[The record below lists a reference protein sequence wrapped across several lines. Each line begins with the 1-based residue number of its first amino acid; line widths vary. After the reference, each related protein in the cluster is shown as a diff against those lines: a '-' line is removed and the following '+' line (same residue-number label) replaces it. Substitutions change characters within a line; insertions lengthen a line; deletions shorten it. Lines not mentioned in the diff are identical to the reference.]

1 MKIKGNRF
9 VTSIL
14 AASMLS
20 GTFFV
25 PASAG
30 ELEGESAIAGMA
42 VTLNN
47 YYAGEE
53 TPDEAILDYLVPK
66 AQATSEAESETETE
80 EPKTE
85 EPKTVMAATVAVTS
99 DASNV
104 GLVSAAGYLNVREQ
118 PSTGS
123 VTVGR
128 LFSNCQVNI
137 KSSVNNSEGSWYRI
151 TCGDVE
157 GYVSAAYVLVGTAA
171 KTAEDNIQNRYAVVT
186 ADQLNVRDSAS
197 DSANVVGTVY
207 KDEEYAIIED
217 QGDFVKIHIANDE
230 VGYVSKSGI
239 TIKTQFAQAQKVDNE
254 FVSQE
259 LENFMIDINYSRN
272 VYEQAM
278 AEGTGEG
285 YYRAYAA
292 IVYAA
297 ELLGYYSEFA
307 ADSGLEDL
315 AATSKQEQESALALA
330 DAAYKLASDSGYFT
344 QVAESVASS
353 EAAAES
359 SAAAESVQETQTQPS
374 TDASSEG
381 NTTSNTAET
390 TAPSS
395 SASDETIS
403 VEVPTAASVTGIEA
417 CYQGGTKYVGDVVY
431 TAELFVR
438 VSYSDGTVKDIYDG
452 WYSPQVGMT
461 LKQEGYNVVTM
472 YYGDFSSNLEV
483 YANPAPETQ
492 PAAPETQP
500 AAPETQPAAPAPA
513 PETQPAAP
521 ETQPAAPETQPAAP
535 APAPETQPAAP
546 ETQPAAPAPAPS
558 GNGQSIVD
566 YAMQWVGQCNYV
578 WGGTNLTPGG
588 GVDCSGFT
596 MNVYA
601 AFGISLPHYSG
612 EQINYGQAVS
622 YEQLQPGDLICFSGH
637 VGIYIGGGMMVHAA
651 SAERGIVV
659 DNVFYN
665 KQPIGYRRLVQ
676 IIKIQG
682 RLSELTGGLIFV
694 YYNRKKRIH

>member
-359 SAAAESVQETQTQPS
+359 SSAAESVQETQTQPS

-500 AAPETQPAAPAPA
+500 AAPETQPP
-513 PETQPAAP
+513 AP

-546 ETQPAAPAPAPS
+546 ETQPAAPAPAPAPS

-665 KQPIGYRRLVQ
+665 KQPIGYRRLV
-676 IIKIQG
+676 
-682 RLSELTGGLIFV
+682 
-694 YYNRKKRIH
+694 

>member
-66 AQATSEAESETETE
+66 AQATSEAESETE
-80 EPKTE
+80 TE

-197 DSANVVGTVY
+197 DSAKVVGTVY

-217 QGDFVKIHIANDE
+217 QGDFVKIHISNDE

-353 EAAAES
+353 E
-359 SAAAESVQETQTQPS
+359 AAAESVQETQTQPS

-500 AAPETQPAAPAPA
+500 AAPETQPAAPAP
-513 PETQPAAP
+513 ETQPAAP

-546 ETQPAAPAPAPS
+546 ETQPTPAPAPAPS

-665 KQPIGYRRLVQ
+665 KQPIGYRRLV
-676 IIKIQG
+676 
-682 RLSELTGGLIFV
+682 
-694 YYNRKKRIH
+694 

>member
-66 AQATSEAESETETE
+66 AQATSEAESETE
-80 EPKTE
+80 TE

-403 VEVPTAASVTGIEA
+403 VEVPTVASVTGIEA

-483 YANPAPETQ
+483 YANPAPTQ
-492 PAAPETQP
+492 ATQP

-521 ETQPAAPETQPAAP
+521 ETQPTP
-535 APAPETQPAAP
+535 
-546 ETQPAAPAPAPS
+546 APAPAPS

-612 EQINYGQAVS
+612 AQINYGQAVS

-665 KQPIGYRRLVQ
+665 KQPIGYRRLV
-676 IIKIQG
+676 
-682 RLSELTGGLIFV
+682 
-694 YYNRKKRIH
+694 

>member
-66 AQATSEAESETETE
+66 AQATSEAESETE
-80 EPKTE
+80 TE

-395 SASDETIS
+395 SESDETIS
-403 VEVPTAASVTGIEA
+403 VEVPTVASVTGIEA

-483 YANPAPETQ
+483 YANPAPTQ
-492 PAAPETQP
+492 A
-500 AAPETQPAAPAPA
+500 
-513 PETQPAAP
+513 TQPAAP

-546 ETQPAAPAPAPS
+546 ETQPAAPAPETQPAAPAPAPETQPAAPETQPAAPAPSPS

-637 VGIYIGGGMMVHAA
+637 VAIYIGGGMMVHAA

-665 KQPIGYRRLVQ
+665 KQPIGYRRLV
-676 IIKIQG
+676 
-682 RLSELTGGLIFV
+682 
-694 YYNRKKRIH
+694 

>member
-20 GTFFV
+20 GAFFV

-66 AQATSEAESETETE
+66 AQATSEAESETE
-80 EPKTE
+80 TE

-197 DSANVVGTVY
+197 ESAKVVGTVY

-217 QGDFVKIHIANDE
+217 QGDFVKIHISNDE

-359 SAAAESVQETQTQPS
+359 SAAESVQETQAQPS

-403 VEVPTAASVTGIEA
+403 VEVPTVASVTGIEA

-483 YANPAPETQ
+483 YANPAPTQATQ
-492 PAAPETQP
+492 PA
-500 AAPETQPAAPAPA
+500 A

-535 APAPETQPAAP
+535 ETQPAAPETQPAAP
-546 ETQPAAPAPAPS
+546 ETQPAAPETQPAAPAPAPAPS

-612 EQINYGQAVS
+612 SQINYGQAVS
-622 YEQLQPGDLICFSGH
+622 YEQLQPGDLICFPGH

-651 SAERGIVV
+651 SEERGIVV

-665 KQPIGYRRLVQ
+665 KQPIGYRRLV
-676 IIKIQG
+676 
-682 RLSELTGGLIFV
+682 
-694 YYNRKKRIH
+694 

>member
-20 GTFFV
+20 GTFFA

-359 SAAAESVQETQTQPS
+359 SAAESVQETQTQPS

-381 NTTSNTAET
+381 NVTNGTGETA
-390 TAPSS
+390 APSS

-483 YANPAPETQ
+483 YANPAPTQATQ

-521 ETQPAAPETQPAAP
+521 TPAPETQPAAP

-546 ETQPAAPAPAPS
+546 ETQPAAPAPAPAPS

-665 KQPIGYRRLVQ
+665 KQPIGYRRLV
-676 IIKIQG
+676 
-682 RLSELTGGLIFV
+682 
-694 YYNRKKRIH
+694 

>member
-20 GTFFV
+20 GAFFV

-66 AQATSEAESETETE
+66 AQATSEAESETE
-80 EPKTE
+80 TE

-197 DSANVVGTVY
+197 DSAKVVGTVY

-217 QGDFVKIHIANDE
+217 QGDFVKIHISNDE

-546 ETQPAAPAPAPS
+546 ETQPAAPAPAPAPS

-637 VGIYIGGGMMVHAA
+637 VAIYIGGGMMVHAA

-665 KQPIGYRRLVQ
+665 KQPIGYRRLV
-676 IIKIQG
+676 
-682 RLSELTGGLIFV
+682 
-694 YYNRKKRIH
+694 

>member
-20 GTFFV
+20 CTFFV

-66 AQATSEAESETETE
+66 AQATSEAESETE
-80 EPKTE
+80 TE

-171 KTAEDNIQNRYAVVT
+171 KNAEDNIQNRYAVVT

-359 SAAAESVQETQTQPS
+359 SAAESVQEIQTQPS

-381 NTTSNTAET
+381 NTTSNAAET

-403 VEVPTAASVTGIEA
+403 VEVPTVASVTGIEA

-472 YYGDFSSNLEV
+472 YYSDFSSNLEV
-483 YANPAPETQ
+483 YANPAPTQATQPATPETQPAAPETQ

-500 AAPETQPAAPAPA
+500 AAPETQPAAPETQPTV
-513 PETQPAAP
+513 PETQPSQPTGSIRVTNVALSSDL
-521 ETQPAAPETQPAAP
+521 TQYTLNLCSQYGVDSSVIFSVMYHESHFNAGAT
-535 APAPETQPAAP
+535 
-546 ETQPAAPAPAPS
+546 S
-558 GNGQSIVD
+558 GKGAQGL
-566 YAMQWVGQCNYV
+566 MQIIPRYSASRMAKLGV
-578 WGGTNLTPGG
+578 TNLYDPASNILVGIDLLAEYYHTYGSWNQALTAYRTG
-588 GVDCSGFT
+588 NAGNDSA
-596 MNVYA
+596 YA
-601 AFGISLPHYSG
+601 ATILGS
-612 EQINYGQAVS
+612 
-622 YEQLQPGDLICFSGH
+622 
-637 VGIYIGGGMMVHAA
+637 VGM
-651 SAERGIVV
+651 
-659 DNVFYN
+659 F
-665 KQPIGYRRLVQ
+665 Q
-676 IIKIQG
+676 
-682 RLSELTGGLIFV
+682 TV
-694 YYNRKKRIH
+694 YYE

>member
-66 AQATSEAESETETE
+66 AQATSEAESETE
-80 EPKTE
+80 TE

-417 CYQGGTKYVGDVVY
+417 CYQGGTKDVGDVVY

-546 ETQPAAPAPAPS
+546 ETQPAAPAPAPAPS

-637 VGIYIGGGMMVHAA
+637 VAIYIGGGMMVHAA

-665 KQPIGYRRLVQ
+665 KQPIGYRRLV
-676 IIKIQG
+676 
-682 RLSELTGGLIFV
+682 
-694 YYNRKKRIH
+694 

>member
-20 GTFFV
+20 GAFFV

-66 AQATSEAESETETE
+66 AQATSEAESETE
-80 EPKTE
+80 TE

-197 DSANVVGTVY
+197 DSAKVVGTVY

-217 QGDFVKIHIANDE
+217 QGDFVKIHISNDE

-483 YANPAPETQ
+483 YANPAPTQATQ

-637 VGIYIGGGMMVHAA
+637 VAIYIGGGMMVHAA

-665 KQPIGYRRLVQ
+665 KQPIGYRRLV
-676 IIKIQG
+676 
-682 RLSELTGGLIFV
+682 
-694 YYNRKKRIH
+694 

>member
-66 AQATSEAESETETE
+66 AQATSEAESETE
-80 EPKTE
+80 TE

-359 SAAAESVQETQTQPS
+359 SAAAESVQETQAQPS

-381 NTTSNTAET
+381 NVTNGTGETA
-390 TAPSS
+390 APSS

-403 VEVPTAASVTGIEA
+403 VEVPTVASVTGIEA

-483 YANPAPETQ
+483 YANPAPTQATQ
-492 PAAPETQP
+492 PAAPETQ
-500 AAPETQPAAPAPA
+500 PETQPAAPAPA

-521 ETQPAAPETQPAAP
+521 ETQPAAPAPAPETQPAAP

-637 VGIYIGGGMMVHAA
+637 VAIYIGGGMMVHAA

-665 KQPIGYRRLVQ
+665 KQPIGYRRLV
-676 IIKIQG
+676 
-682 RLSELTGGLIFV
+682 
-694 YYNRKKRIH
+694 

>member
-30 ELEGESAIAGMA
+30 ELEGESAIAGMV

-66 AQATSEAESETETE
+66 AQATSEAESETE
-80 EPKTE
+80 TE

-359 SAAAESVQETQTQPS
+359 SAAESVQETQTQPS

-381 NTTSNTAET
+381 NVTNGTGETA
-390 TAPSS
+390 APSS

-403 VEVPTAASVTGIEA
+403 VEVPTVASVTGIEA
-417 CYQGGTKYVGDVVY
+417 CYQGGTKYVGDAVY

-483 YANPAPETQ
+483 YANPAPTQATQ

-546 ETQPAAPAPAPS
+546 ETQPAAPAPAPAPS

-612 EQINYGQAVS
+612 AQINYGQAVS

-665 KQPIGYRRLVQ
+665 KQPIGYRRLV
-676 IIKIQG
+676 
-682 RLSELTGGLIFV
+682 
-694 YYNRKKRIH
+694 

>member
-66 AQATSEAESETETE
+66 AQATSEAESETE
-80 EPKTE
+80 TE

-500 AAPETQPAAPAPA
+500 AAPETQPAAP
-513 PETQPAAP
+513 

-546 ETQPAAPAPAPS
+546 APAPAPS

-637 VGIYIGGGMMVHAA
+637 VAIYIGGGMMVHAA

-665 KQPIGYRRLVQ
+665 KQPIGYRRLV
-676 IIKIQG
+676 
-682 RLSELTGGLIFV
+682 
-694 YYNRKKRIH
+694 

>member
-66 AQATSEAESETETE
+66 AQATSEAESETE
-80 EPKTE
+80 TE

-395 SASDETIS
+395 SESDETIS
-403 VEVPTAASVTGIEA
+403 VEVPTVASVTGIEA

-483 YANPAPETQ
+483 YANPAPTQATQ

-521 ETQPAAPETQPAAP
+521 
-535 APAPETQPAAP
+535 
-546 ETQPAAPAPAPS
+546 APAPAPS

-637 VGIYIGGGMMVHAA
+637 VAIYIGGGMMVHAA

-665 KQPIGYRRLVQ
+665 KQPIGYRRLV
-676 IIKIQG
+676 
-682 RLSELTGGLIFV
+682 
-694 YYNRKKRIH
+694 

>member
-20 GTFFV
+20 GTFFA

-359 SAAAESVQETQTQPS
+359 SAAESVQETQTQPS

-381 NTTSNTAET
+381 NVTNGTGETA
-390 TAPSS
+390 APSS

-483 YANPAPETQ
+483 YANPAPTQATQ

-521 ETQPAAPETQPAAP
+521 APAPETQPAAP

-546 ETQPAAPAPAPS
+546 ETQPAAPAPAPAPS

-665 KQPIGYRRLVQ
+665 KQPIGYRRLV
-676 IIKIQG
+676 
-682 RLSELTGGLIFV
+682 
-694 YYNRKKRIH
+694 

>member
-1 MKIKGNRF
+1 
-9 VTSIL
+9 
-14 AASMLS
+14 MLS

-66 AQATSEAESETETE
+66 AQATSEAESETE
-80 EPKTE
+80 TE

-395 SASDETIS
+395 SESDETIS

-483 YANPAPETQ
+483 YANPAPTQATQ

-500 AAPETQPAAPAPA
+500 AAPETQPAAPA

-546 ETQPAAPAPAPS
+546 ETQPTPAPAPAPS

-637 VGIYIGGGMMVHAA
+637 VAIYIGGGMMVHAA

-665 KQPIGYRRLVQ
+665 KQPIGYRRLV
-676 IIKIQG
+676 
-682 RLSELTGGLIFV
+682 
-694 YYNRKKRIH
+694 

>member
-66 AQATSEAESETETE
+66 AQATSEAESETE
-80 EPKTE
+80 TE

-513 PETQPAAP
+513 PETQSAAP

-546 ETQPAAPAPAPS
+546 ETQPAAPAPAPAPS

-637 VGIYIGGGMMVHAA
+637 VAIYIGGGMMVHAA

-665 KQPIGYRRLVQ
+665 KQPIGYRRLV
-676 IIKIQG
+676 
-682 RLSELTGGLIFV
+682 
-694 YYNRKKRIH
+694 

>member
-80 EPKTE
+80 EPKT
-85 EPKTVMAATVAVTS
+85 VMAATVAVTS

-157 GYVSAAYVLVGTAA
+157 GYVSAVYVLVGTAA

-483 YANPAPETQ
+483 YANPAPTQATQ

-637 VGIYIGGGMMVHAA
+637 VAIYIGGGMMVHAA

-665 KQPIGYRRLVQ
+665 KQPIGYRRLV
-676 IIKIQG
+676 
-682 RLSELTGGLIFV
+682 
-694 YYNRKKRIH
+694 

>member
-66 AQATSEAESETETE
+66 AQATSEAESETE
-80 EPKTE
+80 TE

-483 YANPAPETQ
+483 YANPAPTQATQ

-500 AAPETQPAAPAPA
+500 AAPETQPAAPAPAPETQPAA

-637 VGIYIGGGMMVHAA
+637 VAIYIGGGMMVHAA

-665 KQPIGYRRLVQ
+665 KQPIGYRRLV
-676 IIKIQG
+676 
-682 RLSELTGGLIFV
+682 
-694 YYNRKKRIH
+694 

>member
-483 YANPAPETQ
+483 YANPAPTQATQPAAPETQ

-521 ETQPAAPETQPAAP
+521 APETQPAAP

-637 VGIYIGGGMMVHAA
+637 VAIYIGGGMMVHAA

-665 KQPIGYRRLVQ
+665 KQPIGYRRLV
-676 IIKIQG
+676 
-682 RLSELTGGLIFV
+682 
-694 YYNRKKRIH
+694 

>member
-66 AQATSEAESETETE
+66 AQATSEAESETE
-80 EPKTE
+80 TE

-359 SAAAESVQETQTQPS
+359 SAAESVQETQTQPS

-403 VEVPTAASVTGIEA
+403 VEVPTVASVTGIEA

-483 YANPAPETQ
+483 YANPAPTQATQPAAPETQ
-492 PAAPETQP
+492 PAAPETQPAAPAPETQP

-521 ETQPAAPETQPAAP
+521 ETQPTP
-535 APAPETQPAAP
+535 
-546 ETQPAAPAPAPS
+546 APAPAPS

-612 EQINYGQAVS
+612 SQINYGQAVS
-622 YEQLQPGDLICFSGH
+622 YEQLQPGDLICFPGH

-665 KQPIGYRRLVQ
+665 KQPIGYRRLV
-676 IIKIQG
+676 
-682 RLSELTGGLIFV
+682 
-694 YYNRKKRIH
+694 

>member
-66 AQATSEAESETETE
+66 AQATYEAESETE
-80 EPKTE
+80 TE

-359 SAAAESVQETQTQPS
+359 SAAESVQETQTQPS

-381 NTTSNTAET
+381 NVTNGTGETA
-390 TAPSS
+390 APSS

-403 VEVPTAASVTGIEA
+403 VEVPTVASVTGIEA

-483 YANPAPETQ
+483 YANPAPTQATQ

-546 ETQPAAPAPAPS
+546 ETQPAAPAPAPAPS

-665 KQPIGYRRLVQ
+665 KQPIGYRRLV
-676 IIKIQG
+676 
-682 RLSELTGGLIFV
+682 
-694 YYNRKKRIH
+694 

>member
-66 AQATSEAESETETE
+66 AQATSEAESETE
-80 EPKTE
+80 TE

-359 SAAAESVQETQTQPS
+359 SAAESVQETQTQPS

-381 NTTSNTAET
+381 NVTNGTGETA
-390 TAPSS
+390 APSS

-403 VEVPTAASVTGIEA
+403 VEVPTVASVTGIEA

-483 YANPAPETQ
+483 YANPAPTQATQ
-492 PAAPETQP
+492 PTAPETQP

-546 ETQPAAPAPAPS
+546 APAPAPS

-637 VGIYIGGGMMVHAA
+637 VAIYIGGGMMVHAA

-665 KQPIGYRRLVQ
+665 KQPIGYRRLV
-676 IIKIQG
+676 
-682 RLSELTGGLIFV
+682 
-694 YYNRKKRIH
+694 

>member
-66 AQATSEAESETETE
+66 AQATSEAESETE
-80 EPKTE
+80 TE

-359 SAAAESVQETQTQPS
+359 SAAESVQETQAQPS

-381 NTTSNTAET
+381 NVTNGTGETA
-390 TAPSS
+390 APSS

-403 VEVPTAASVTGIEA
+403 VEVPTVASVTGIEA

-483 YANPAPETQ
+483 YANPAPTQATQ

-546 ETQPAAPAPAPS
+546 ETQPAAPAPAPAPS

-566 YAMQWVGQCNYV
+566 YAMQWIGQCNYV

-665 KQPIGYRRLVQ
+665 KQPIGYRRLV
-676 IIKIQG
+676 
-682 RLSELTGGLIFV
+682 
-694 YYNRKKRIH
+694 

>member
-66 AQATSEAESETETE
+66 AQATSEAESETE
-80 EPKTE
+80 TE

-500 AAPETQPAAPAPA
+500 AAPETQPPVPETQPAAPETQPSAPAPA

-521 ETQPAAPETQPAAP
+521 ETQPAAP
-535 APAPETQPAAP
+535 
-546 ETQPAAPAPAPS
+546 APAPAPS

-665 KQPIGYRRLVQ
+665 KQPIGYRRLV
-676 IIKIQG
+676 
-682 RLSELTGGLIFV
+682 
-694 YYNRKKRIH
+694 

>member
-66 AQATSEAESETETE
+66 AQATSEAESETE
-80 EPKTE
+80 TE

-171 KTAEDNIQNRYAVVT
+171 KNAEDNIQNRYAVVT

-359 SAAAESVQETQTQPS
+359 SAAESVQETQTQPS

-381 NTTSNTAET
+381 NTTSNAAET

-403 VEVPTAASVTGIEA
+403 VEVPTVASVTGIEA

-483 YANPAPETQ
+483 YANPAPTQATQPATPETQ

-521 ETQPAAPETQPAAP
+521 ETQPAAP
-535 APAPETQPAAP
+535 
-546 ETQPAAPAPAPS
+546 APAPAPS

-612 EQINYGQAVS
+612 AQINYGQAVS

-665 KQPIGYRRLVQ
+665 KQPIGYRRLV
-676 IIKIQG
+676 
-682 RLSELTGGLIFV
+682 
-694 YYNRKKRIH
+694 

>member
-66 AQATSEAESETETE
+66 AQATSEAESETE
-80 EPKTE
+80 TE

-483 YANPAPETQ
+483 YANPAPTQATQ

-521 ETQPAAPETQPAAP
+521 APAPETQPAAP

-546 ETQPAAPAPAPS
+546 ETQPAAPAPAPAPS

-637 VGIYIGGGMMVHAA
+637 VAIYIGGGMMVHAA

-665 KQPIGYRRLVQ
+665 KQPIGYRRLV
-676 IIKIQG
+676 
-682 RLSELTGGLIFV
+682 
-694 YYNRKKRIH
+694 

>member
-66 AQATSEAESETETE
+66 AQATSEAESETE
-80 EPKTE
+80 TE

-359 SAAAESVQETQTQPS
+359 SAAESVQETQTQPS

-381 NTTSNTAET
+381 NVTNGTGETA
-390 TAPSS
+390 APSS

-403 VEVPTAASVTGIEA
+403 VEVPTVASVTGIEA

-483 YANPAPETQ
+483 YANPAPTQATQ
-492 PAAPETQP
+492 PA
-500 AAPETQPAAPAPA
+500 A

-637 VGIYIGGGMMVHAA
+637 VAIYIGGGMMVHAA

-665 KQPIGYRRLVQ
+665 KQPIGYRRLV
-676 IIKIQG
+676 
-682 RLSELTGGLIFV
+682 
-694 YYNRKKRIH
+694 

>member
-66 AQATSEAESETETE
+66 AQATSESESETE
-80 EPKTE
+80 TE

-359 SAAAESVQETQTQPS
+359 SAAESVQETQTQPS

-381 NTTSNTAET
+381 NVTNGTGETA
-390 TAPSS
+390 APSS

-403 VEVPTAASVTGIEA
+403 VEVPTVASVTGIEA

-483 YANPAPETQ
+483 YANPAPTQATQ

-500 AAPETQPAAPAPA
+500 AAPAPAPAPETQPAAPAPA

-535 APAPETQPAAP
+535 APAP
-546 ETQPAAPAPAPS
+546 APAPS

-578 WGGTNLTPGG
+578 WGGTNLTLGG

-637 VGIYIGGGMMVHAA
+637 VAIYIGGGMMVHAA

-665 KQPIGYRRLVQ
+665 KQPIGYRRLV
-676 IIKIQG
+676 
-682 RLSELTGGLIFV
+682 
-694 YYNRKKRIH
+694 

>member
-1 MKIKGNRF
+1 
-9 VTSIL
+9 
-14 AASMLS
+14 MLS
-20 GTFFV
+20 GTFFA

-359 SAAAESVQETQTQPS
+359 SAAESVQETQTQPS

-381 NTTSNTAET
+381 NVTNGTGETA
-390 TAPSS
+390 APSS

-483 YANPAPETQ
+483 YANPAPTQATQ

-521 ETQPAAPETQPAAP
+521 APAPETQPAAP

-546 ETQPAAPAPAPS
+546 ETQPAAPAPAPAPS

-637 VGIYIGGGMMVHAA
+637 VAIYIGGGMMVHAA

-665 KQPIGYRRLVQ
+665 KQPIGYRRLV
-676 IIKIQG
+676 
-682 RLSELTGGLIFV
+682 
-694 YYNRKKRIH
+694 

>member
-395 SASDETIS
+395 SESDETIS

-483 YANPAPETQ
+483 YANPAPTQATQ

-500 AAPETQPAAPAPA
+500 AAPETQPAAPA

-637 VGIYIGGGMMVHAA
+637 VAIYIGGGMMVHAA

-665 KQPIGYRRLVQ
+665 KQPIGYRRLV
-676 IIKIQG
+676 
-682 RLSELTGGLIFV
+682 
-694 YYNRKKRIH
+694 

>member
-47 YYAGEE
+47 YYAGEG

-66 AQATSEAESETETE
+66 AQATSEAESETE
-80 EPKTE
+80 TE

-359 SAAAESVQETQTQPS
+359 VQETQTQPS

-500 AAPETQPAAPAPA
+500 AAPETQPAAPAP
-513 PETQPAAP
+513 ETQPAAP

-546 ETQPAAPAPAPS
+546 ETQPTPAPAPAPS

-665 KQPIGYRRLVQ
+665 KQPIGYRRLV
-676 IIKIQG
+676 
-682 RLSELTGGLIFV
+682 
-694 YYNRKKRIH
+694 

>member
-20 GTFFV
+20 GTFFA

-359 SAAAESVQETQTQPS
+359 SAAESVQETQTQPS

-381 NTTSNTAET
+381 NVTNGTGETA
-390 TAPSS
+390 APSS

-483 YANPAPETQ
+483 YANPAPTQATQ

-637 VGIYIGGGMMVHAA
+637 VAIYIGGGMMVHAA

-665 KQPIGYRRLVQ
+665 KQPIGYRRLV
-676 IIKIQG
+676 
-682 RLSELTGGLIFV
+682 
-694 YYNRKKRIH
+694 

>member
-66 AQATSEAESETETE
+66 AQATSEAESETE
-80 EPKTE
+80 TE

-403 VEVPTAASVTGIEA
+403 VEVPTVASVTGIEA

-483 YANPAPETQ
+483 YANPAPTQATQ
-492 PAAPETQP
+492 PA
-500 AAPETQPAAPAPA
+500 A

-535 APAPETQPAAP
+535 ETQPAAPETQPAAP
-546 ETQPAAPAPAPS
+546 ETQPAAPETQPAAPETQPTPAPAPAPS

-612 EQINYGQAVS
+612 AQINYGQAVS

-665 KQPIGYRRLVQ
+665 KQPIGYRRLV
-676 IIKIQG
+676 
-682 RLSELTGGLIFV
+682 
-694 YYNRKKRIH
+694 

>member
-20 GTFFV
+20 GAFFV

-53 TPDEAILDYLVPK
+53 TPDEAILYYLVPK
-66 AQATSEAESETETE
+66 AQATSEAESETE
-80 EPKTE
+80 TE

-197 DSANVVGTVY
+197 DSAKVVGTVY

-217 QGDFVKIHIANDE
+217 QGDFVKIHISNDE

-359 SAAAESVQETQTQPS
+359 SAAESVQETQAQPS

-381 NTTSNTAET
+381 NTTNGTGESA
-390 TAPSS
+390 APSS

-403 VEVPTAASVTGIEA
+403 VEVPTVASVTGIEA

-483 YANPAPETQ
+483 YANPAPTQATQ
-492 PAAPETQP
+492 PA
-500 AAPETQPAAPAPA
+500 A

-535 APAPETQPAAP
+535 ETQPAAPETQPAAP
-546 ETQPAAPAPAPS
+546 ETQPAAPAPAPAPS

-612 EQINYGQAVS
+612 SQINYGQAVS
-622 YEQLQPGDLICFSGH
+622 YEQLQPGDLICFPGH

-665 KQPIGYRRLVQ
+665 KQPIGYRRLV
-676 IIKIQG
+676 
-682 RLSELTGGLIFV
+682 
-694 YYNRKKRIH
+694 

>member
-483 YANPAPETQ
+483 YANPAPTQATQ

-500 AAPETQPAAPAPA
+500 AAPETQPAAPA

-546 ETQPAAPAPAPS
+546 ETQPAAPAPAPAPS

-637 VGIYIGGGMMVHAA
+637 VAIYIGGGMMVHAA

-665 KQPIGYRRLVQ
+665 KQPIGYRRLV
-676 IIKIQG
+676 
-682 RLSELTGGLIFV
+682 
-694 YYNRKKRIH
+694 

>member
-30 ELEGESAIAGMA
+30 EPEGESAIAGMA

-546 ETQPAAPAPAPS
+546 ETQPAAPAPAPAPS

-612 EQINYGQAVS
+612 AQINYGQAVS

-637 VGIYIGGGMMVHAA
+637 VAIYIGGGMMVHAA

-665 KQPIGYRRLVQ
+665 KQPIGYRRLV
-676 IIKIQG
+676 
-682 RLSELTGGLIFV
+682 
-694 YYNRKKRIH
+694 

>member
-359 SAAAESVQETQTQPS
+359 SSAAESVQETQTQPS

-535 APAPETQPAAP
+535 AL
-546 ETQPAAPAPAPS
+546 APAPS

-637 VGIYIGGGMMVHAA
+637 VAIYIGGGMMVHAA

-665 KQPIGYRRLVQ
+665 KQPIGYRRLV
-676 IIKIQG
+676 
-682 RLSELTGGLIFV
+682 
-694 YYNRKKRIH
+694 

>member
-66 AQATSEAESETETE
+66 AQATSEAESETE
-80 EPKTE
+80 TE

-483 YANPAPETQ
+483 YANPAPTQATQPAAPETQ
-492 PAAPETQP
+492 PAAPETQPAAPAPAPETQPAAPAPAPETQP

-521 ETQPAAPETQPAAP
+521 ETQPAAP
-535 APAPETQPAAP
+535 
-546 ETQPAAPAPAPS
+546 APAPAPS

-665 KQPIGYRRLVQ
+665 KQPIGYRRLV
-676 IIKIQG
+676 
-682 RLSELTGGLIFV
+682 
-694 YYNRKKRIH
+694 

>member
-359 SAAAESVQETQTQPS
+359 VQETQTQPS

-395 SASDETIS
+395 SESDETIS

-483 YANPAPETQ
+483 YANPAPTQATQ

-521 ETQPAAPETQPAAP
+521 APAPETQPAAP

-546 ETQPAAPAPAPS
+546 ETQPAAPAPAPAPS

-665 KQPIGYRRLVQ
+665 KQPIGYRRLV
-676 IIKIQG
+676 
-682 RLSELTGGLIFV
+682 
-694 YYNRKKRIH
+694 